1 MTGVQTCAL
10 PICLVG
16 YDDRLPSELSGGQ
29 QQRVALAR
37 ALVLEPAVL
46 LFDEPLSNLDARLR
60 REMREEIR
68 SLQQRLNLTV
78 AYVTHDQS
86 EALAVSDQIVVMSA
100 DGLIAQR
107 GSPKEMYEFPQS
119 EFVAGFMGEAMLF
132 PAEAGGDG
140 LVRLGPLAIAPRHAV
155 TPGSVKVAVRPEAW
169 RIHRGDA
176 PREATVA
183 GTLRKAAYLGSFFEY
198 TFDTPLGSIFV
209 VSPDLTNVLEPG
221 AEVGLGLADHGVSV
235 VRGTP

>member
-1 MTGVQTCAL
+1 
-10 PICLVG
+10 
-16 YDDRLPSELSGGQ
+16 
-29 QQRVALAR
+29 
-37 ALVLEPAVL
+37 VL

-107 GSPKEMYEFPQS
+107 GSPREMYEFPQS

-132 PAEAGGDG
+132 PGEAGGDG
-140 LVRLGPLAIAPRHAV
+140 QVQLGPLSITPRQTVAPGA
-155 TPGSVKVAVRPEAW
+155 VKVAVRPEAW
-169 RIHRGDA
+169 RIAA
-176 PREATVA
+176 PGTPGLVATVSK
-183 GTLRKAAYLGSFFEY
+183 TAYLGHAQELS
-198 TFDTPLGSIFV
+198 FDTPLGVVFV
-209 VSPDLTNVLEPG
+209 VSPDVATVWQAGQAASLS
-221 AEVGLGLADHGVSV
+221 LGGQGVSV
-235 VRGTP
+235 VAA